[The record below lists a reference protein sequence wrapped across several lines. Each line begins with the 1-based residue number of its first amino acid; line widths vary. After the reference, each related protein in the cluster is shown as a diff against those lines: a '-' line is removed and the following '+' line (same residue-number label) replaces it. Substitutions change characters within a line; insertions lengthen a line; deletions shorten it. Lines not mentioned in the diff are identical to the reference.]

1 MRGIAVK
8 GRIWLVN
15 PETRELVSASDITG
29 QKASGIPIQPD
40 HLVVFGEEVVG
51 LDYHFED
58 GCQLSR
64 HDGKKV
70 DVFYQVVAL
79 GNVDLLHAEQ
89 VAAHLMRFYAPTNTP
104 ISGALDILQEALKQ
118 YTNFKLLHLYSEL
131 RSQDSSKLSKRELEL
146 LEQIPKREELKP
158 YIRQDEV

>member
-1 MRGIAVK
+1 
-8 GRIWLVN
+8 
-15 PETRELVSASDITG
+15 
-29 QKASGIPIQPD
+29 
-40 HLVVFGEEVVG
+40 
-51 LDYHFED
+51 
-58 GCQLSR
+58 
-64 HDGKKV
+64 
-70 DVFYQVVAL
+70 
-79 GNVDLLHAEQ
+79 
-89 VAAHLMRFYAPTNTP
+89 MRFYAPTNTP